1 MLLATLR
8 KLGFYCTFSM
18 DADRAIKTLSQENF
32 DLVISDYLLP
42 GTNGVEIIR
51 LMRKQGID
59 VPALVITNYPS
70 ELLNV
75 SNKALGRTKIIS
87 KTSFNPDNMLKIVQ
101 GMMNT

>member
-1 MLLATLR
+1 
-8 KLGFYCTFSM
+8 
-18 DADRAIKTLSQENF
+18 
-32 DLVISDYLLP
+32 
-42 GTNGVEIIR
+42 
-51 LMRKQGID
+51 MRKQGID

-75 SNKALGRTKIIS
+75 SNKALGHTKIIS